1 MRGFRC
7 GQAGWQITKISLAQS
22 RLRPIWSVDHVPLF
36 SCSGN
41 RFGPEVT
48 RCAGHN
54 ASGGSGSLLRQTP
67 YNQCPSARASL
78 SRLPVPPTTPP
89 MSKRYQPFSVNRRR
103 VRDDRVGQPRGSVT
117 FPPRK
122 SFPPLGS
129 QEADRRQ
136 PRLPVLR
143 LSLASWPCCF
153 GARVVSQSRFI
164 YSPSPAISWLRRAYA
179 WSSPIEGSNKRRFY
193 AVLHIPPIDS
203 PLQAVRAAIVAEHQ
217 AATKR

>member
-1 MRGFRC
+1 MVRHPKKHSKGSRVFDRDARLWIPRAGGADPETRSRIFHWRSRGCDLFRVL
-7 GQAGWQITKISLAQS
+7 TM
-22 RLRPIWSVDHVPLF
+22 VPLF
-36 SCSGN
+36 SCSGK

-103 VRDDRVGQPRGSVT
+103 VRDDRLGQPRGSVT
-117 FPPRK
+117 FLPRK

-136 PRLPVLR
+136 PRLPCPPTVPGF
-143 LSLASWPCCF
+143 LAPIIPIIQ
-153 GARVVSQSRFI
+153 ATA
-164 YSPSPAISWLRRAYA
+164 PASIRRGLA
-179 WSSPIEGSNKRRFY
+179 WG
-193 AVLHIPPIDS
+193 
-203 PLQAVRAAIVAEHQ
+203 VRSVA
-217 AATKR
+217 